1 MTQPDLFETE
11 PAAPP
16 EPAEKLSP
24 DQRRTQRQHQAIANG
39 VHPLGLVIPGVS
51 VHLEVL
57 VGGSTIT
64 CGDCQYR
71 VLDRHHNASHPKCTF
86 GAYEETRKG
95 YQEQPW
101 VATVYPRISRGAG
114 TDVRAFWPA
123 CSDFEAKP

>member
-1 MTQPDLFETE
+1 MTQPDLFEVE

-16 EPAEKLSP
+16 EPDVKLSP

-39 VHPLGLVIPGVS
+39 VHPLGLVIPSVR

-64 CGDCQYR
+64 CGDCQFR
-71 VLDRHHNASHPKCTF
+71 KLDRHHNASHPKCTF
-86 GAYEETRKG
+86 GSSEVHRVGHEGKG
-95 YQEQPW
+95 Y
-101 VATVYPRISRGAG
+101 VATEYPRISRGAG

-123 CSDFEAKP
+123 CMDFEAAE